1 MIKDN
6 ILKIKRFTLN
16 SVTALLSIDFA
27 DEDLQ
32 FSSALSYEFIRI
44 SSLIDNRKGK
54 SANEAPVIT
63 HKKQVKLLSIEA
75 VGKHGYRFIFDDQ
88 HIEIYTEDYLLL
100 MSQQKDELWQQY
112 LLNLKQSGHT
122 REATISITQL

>member
-16 SVTALLSIDFA
+16 SVTALLTIDFA

-88 HIEIYTEDYLLL
+88 HTEIYTEDYLLL
-100 MSQQKDELWQQY
+100 MCQQKDELWQQY